1 MAQVK
6 WKLNIFGDADAQKVA
21 DEIGEE
27 NTTPE
32 EILEKAKDPDSELHK
47 CFEWDDSVAAEKYR
61 LQQARTIM
69 CNLVW
74 VTEDSKD
81 EVRVFYNLTFEK
93 AEYHPTKLILQKPD
107 EFEALQNKCIGE
119 LRAIQKKYKM
129 LSNKKHLKEI
139 FDLIEKL

>member
-1 MAQVK
+1 MTQVK
-6 WKLNIFGDADAQKVA
+6 WKTNLFGDADAQKVA
-21 DEIGEE
+21 EEIGEQ

-47 CFEWDDSVAAEKYR
+47 CFEWDDTVAAEKYR

-74 VTEDSKD
+74 VTEDKKD

-93 AEYHPTKLILQKPD
+93 SEYHPTKLILQKPD
-107 EFEALQNKCIGE
+107 EYQALLNKAKGE
-119 LRAIQKKYKM
+119 LAAFKKKYSM
-129 LSNKKHLKEI
+129 LKELKKL
-139 FDLIEKL
+139 FEDIEEL